1 MENADLIG
9 LELARDIYSI
19 VVPEL
24 SCAKPPSRLLSER
37 INEGKLGMKSG
48 EGLRV
53 WTSKESSEVRRRLS
67 QHLLHLLELNMLEQ
81 PSPSSDE

>member
-1 MENADLIG
+1 
-9 LELARDIYSI
+9 
-19 VVPEL
+19 VPEL
-24 SCAKPPSRLLSER
+24 SCTRQPSRLLSER

-67 QHLLHLLELNMLEQ
+67 QHLLHLLEQ

>member
-24 SCAKPPSRLLSER
+24 SCAKPPSPLLSER
-37 INEGKLGMKSG
+37 IEEGKLGMKSG

-53 WTSKESSEVRRRLS
+53 WTSEEMSEVRRRLS
-67 QHLLHLLELNMLEQ
+67 RHLLNLLEPDMLEQ